1 MKNASP
7 LTQCGRLLAISLAA
21 WLLLSPVSL
30 AVGGLDGLQGLAV
43 SAVVCLLPGLITVWL
58 ASAATDSNAKLWL
71 TVSGMLVRMM
81 MVLAVA
87 LVFYVVRPS
96 WGLREFYI
104 WLIAFY
110 NVLLFAETWLLLPRG
125 NQSVEK

>member
-1 MKNASP
+1 
-7 LTQCGRLLAISLAA
+7 
-21 WLLLSPVSL
+21 
-30 AVGGLDGLQGLAV
+30 
-43 SAVVCLLPGLITVWL
+43 
-58 ASAATDSNAKLWL
+58 
-71 TVSGMLVRMM
+71 MLVRMM

-125 NQSVEK
+125 NQSAEK

>member
-125 NQSVEK
+125 NQSAEK

>member
-1 MKNASP
+1 MKTASP
-7 LTQCGRLLAISLAA
+7 IRQCGRLLAISLADC
-21 WLLLSPVSL
+21 LLLSPVAM
-30 AVGGLDGLQGLAV
+30 AVAGLEGLLGLAV

-58 ASAATDSNAKLWL
+58 ASAATDPNAKVWL
-71 TVSGMLVRMM
+71 TVSGMLVRMLI
-81 MVLAVA
+81 VLAVT
-87 LVFYVVRPS
+87 LVFYKLRPQ

-125 NQSVEK
+125 DQSA